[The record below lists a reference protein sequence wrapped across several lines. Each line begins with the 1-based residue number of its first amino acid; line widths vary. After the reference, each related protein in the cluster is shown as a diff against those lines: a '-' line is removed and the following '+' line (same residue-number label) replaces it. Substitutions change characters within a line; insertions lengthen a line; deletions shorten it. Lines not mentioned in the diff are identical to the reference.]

1 MTHSIATPYDSE
13 MADGYK
19 IVAQLQERYGKTSM
33 NPQDFVDYAIEEF
46 AKVGLVVDVKTWS
59 TGTVEGHHPITGE
72 EMVQEVPNLWTFEIE
87 IQGRV
92 ERHEFDHDRMA
103 HEVQSNLLGLK
114 DDGPSQIKAPA
125 NMDEIVKKYT
135 KGHSH

>member
-13 MADGYK
+13 MADAYK
-19 IVAQLQERYGKTSM
+19 IVAQLEERYGKTSM

-59 TGTVEGHHPITGE
+59 TGMVDGHHPITGE

-87 IQGRV
+87 IQGRAD
-92 ERHEFDHDRMA
+92 RHEFDHDRMA
-103 HEVQSNLLGLK
+103 HEVRSNLLGLQN
-114 DDGPSQIKAPA
+114 DGPSEIKAPK
-125 NMDEIVKKYT
+125 NMDEIIKKHT
-135 KGHSH
+135 KGHTC